1 MCRLGKGRMVMKL
14 GSFEALCM
22 GSPRVSPSPYH
33 ASNLGKEINLIK
45 CSSATG
51 CDHIL
56 HCMHTTKIA
65 MSILLCEV
73 ENMRLGMICLAF
85 T

>member
-1 MCRLGKGRMVMKL
+1 MKL

-22 GSPRVSPSPYH
+22 GSPMVSPSPYY

-73 ENMRLGMICLAF
+73 ENMPLGMICIAF